1 MRFVI
6 QVVDNASVNIDS
18 MDISR
23 NIKAGFLLF
32 VGIGKN
38 DDKVIA
44 DKMVKKLLNL
54 RVFKDENGKINYS
67 LLDVSGE
74 LLVISQFTLYAD
86 CCHGNR
92 PNFLDAAAPEDAE
105 NLYNY
110 LVEEFSQSIAV
121 VKTGE
126 FGAAMK
132 VSLTNN
138 GPYTIVLDSDII
150 FKK

>member
-6 QVVDNASVNIDS
+6 QVVDEAIVSVDS
-18 MDISR
+18 MDIRR
-23 NIKAGFLLF
+23 NIQTGFLLF

-38 DDKVIA
+38 DDKTIA

-54 RVFKDENGKINYS
+54 RVFKDDNGKINYS
-67 LLDVSGE
+67 IIDVAGE
-74 LLVISQFTLYAD
+74 LLLISQFTLYAD

-92 PNFLDAAAPEDAE
+92 PNFLEAASPEKAE

-110 LVEEFSQSIAV
+110 LVEEFSQKISV

-132 VSLTNN
+132 VSLINN

-150 FKK
+150 FKQ